1 MKAKVTDISIFFVG
15 PSEKMKGYSC
25 IQRARAAA
33 RRGGLGFLL
42 GAEDVHRVRT
52 VPDYD
57 PSCGLSL

>member
-1 MKAKVTDISIFFVG
+1 MFLAFLVG
-15 PSEKMKGYSC
+15 PSEKMNGYPC

-33 RRGGLGFLL
+33 RRGELGVLL

-57 PSCGLSL
+57 LSCGLSL